1 MNKSSAPHAGACHAG
16 GANQESSA
24 SERPDGAMNDHSSRR
39 RREKVNCAEDCS
51 LSLRTVFFCGC
62 FRKRKALQNSCV
74 RTVETVKILFACR
87 EVIPSRRGKSRS
99 HENGGFGDVGMSVF
113 MYRTGEAYYYFS
125 KRGSGPKK
133 ASTLLRPQRK
143 GKGAHIIL
151 PQEKGLD

>member
-1 MNKSSAPHAGACHAG
+1 MIIH
-16 GANQESSA
+16 
-24 SERPDGAMNDHSSRR
+24 PDDGC
-39 RREKVNCAEDCS
+39 EKVNCAEDCS
-51 LSLRTVFFCGC
+51 LSPHSLFCGC

-99 HENGGFGDVGMSVF
+99 HENGGFGDVGMIVF

-125 KRGSGPKK
+125 KRGKCPPQK

-143 GKGAHIIL
+143 VKGAHIML